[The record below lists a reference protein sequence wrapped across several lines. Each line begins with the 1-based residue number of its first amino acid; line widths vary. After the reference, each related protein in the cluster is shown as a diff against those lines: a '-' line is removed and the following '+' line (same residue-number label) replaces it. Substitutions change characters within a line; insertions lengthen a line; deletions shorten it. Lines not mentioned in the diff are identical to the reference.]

1 MLLKLSGNVIH
12 INTPYNFILTFLFV
26 VLVVSLI
33 TAQDTTF
40 LQKKISKYNSNNYA
54 RYGPSNPEKHTIS
67 ITRDQIIS
75 KQKKREYKRYPVN
88 QSLTSHTGV
97 NEQDSLTL
105 VALYNSTDGDNWT
118 NNKNWLSDKPLSQ
131 WYGIYLN
138 FDNTRVNWI
147 FLDENNLNG
156 TIPTDIQNLTEL
168 TVLDLS
174 VNNLTG
180 EIPKEIGD
188 LSNIIELYLHRNKLN
203 GTIPQEL
210 GKLGNLTHLWLY
222 SNELEKEI
230 PKELGNLSSLLYL
243 WLDNNKL
250 TGTIPSDLGKLINLK
265 QLTLYKNNLS
275 GIISAEF
282 RKLINLQVLWLQNNE
297 LYGNIPPELGEL
309 VKLENLSLSNNKLDG
324 AIPSE
329 FGKLTELV
337 ELYLY
342 NNNLSG
348 PIPSSLCNLSKLKNL
363 YILNTNIDGVIP
375 SELGKLEKLEIMQLS
390 GNNLSGQIPSTFGDL
405 DSLQSLWLFGNQ
417 LDQTIPSTIGKLKKL
432 KHLSLYSNKLTGSI
446 PAELGDLQ
454 NLEGLFLDFN
464 LLNGSIPDELSKLQN
479 LTELDLSVN
488 ELDGPI
494 PLALGSLK
502 NLVELHLYENA
513 LTDTIPFEIGNLSKL
528 KILSLGRNKLKESK
542 SLADLQSALLKLT
555 ELEWFLADRNE
566 FTKFPDLSTLIKL
579 DTLEIQNNR
588 LHFDSIE
595 PNVGIKTFKY
605 VPQDSLG
612 KTKIH
617 SFITGI
623 NFKLELG
630 FPVGGSHNQYQ
641 WFQGKTPIPGAT
653 SETHTI
659 MQTDHINTGHYVLQI
674 TNTVADKCTLY
685 SRPITIEITEE
696 INLKN
701 GTASQ
706 VDCLTLGLRI
716 IADVEYAGKVR
727 VLFFNSK
734 PRPGLLP
741 EGNLGVAD
749 AYFTFDADPSLKFS
763 NAKIMIPLKELKDR
777 GIDPNKIKW
786 LKRPESGTGEW
797 TDLKGKIDGNYFV
810 SQQPFNSFSE
820 FTFGLTEITDISEI
834 SYQVKEYRLYQNYPN
849 PFNPTTKIG
858 FRIAD
863 FGFVSLKVYN
873 VLGKEVA
880 TLLNEEK
887 SPGIYE
893 IKWEATNIVSG
904 VYFYKIQTGDFVQ
917 VKKMVLLK

>member
-1 MLLKLSGNVIH
+1 M
-12 INTPYNFILTFLFV
+12 
-26 VLVVSLI
+26 
-33 TAQDTTF
+33 
-40 LQKKISKYNSNNYA
+40 
-54 RYGPSNPEKHTIS
+54 
-67 ITRDQIIS
+67 
-75 KQKKREYKRYPVN
+75 
-88 QSLTSHTGV
+88 
-97 NEQDSLTL
+97 
-105 VALYNSTDGDNWT
+105 
-118 NNKNWLSDKPLSQ
+118 SQ

-156 TIPTDIQNLTEL
+156 TIPTDIQNLTAL

-174 VNNLTG
+174 DNNLTG

-203 GTIPQEL
+203 GPIPQEL
-210 GKLGNLTHLWLY
+210 GKLSNLTHLWLY

-265 QLTLYKNNLS
+265 ELTLYKNNLS

-282 RKLINLQVLWLQNNE
+282 RKLKNLQVLWLQNNE
-297 LYGNIPPELGEL
+297 LDGNIPPELGEL

-329 FGKLTELV
+329 FGNLTELI

-342 NNNLSG
+342 NNTLLNGS
-348 PIPSSLCNLSKLKNL
+348 IPTSLGNLSKLKKL
-363 YILNTNIDGVIP
+363 YIFNTNIDGVIP
-375 SELGKLEKLEIMQLS
+375 PELGMLEKLEIMQLS
-390 GNNLSGQIPSTFGDL
+390 GNNLIGQIPSTFGDL

-417 LDQTIPSTIGKLKKL
+417 LDQTIPPTIGKLKKL

-446 PAELGDLQ
+446 PAELGDLL

-464 LLNGSIPDELSKLQN
+464 LLNGFIPDELSKLQN

-513 LTDTIPFEIGNLSKL
+513 LTDTIPYEIGNLSKL
-528 KILSLGRNKLKESK
+528 KILSLGRNKLNDSK

-566 FTKFPDLSTLIKL
+566 FTKFPDLSTLINL

-595 PNVGIKTFKY
+595 PNVGIKNFKY
-605 VPQDSLG
+605 TPQDSLG
-612 KTKIH
+612 KTKEPPVTMGSDI
-617 SFITGI
+617 
-623 NFKLELG
+623 LLALG
-630 FPVGGSHNQYQ
+630 FPVRGSNNQYQ
-641 WFQGKTPIPGAT
+641 WYQGTEPIVGAT
-653 SETHTI
+653 SETYTI
-659 MQTDHINTGHYVLQI
+659 IQADYKHTGHYVLHV
-674 TNTVADKCTLY
+674 TNTVAKECTLY
-685 SRPITIEITEE
+685 SRPITVKIPEE
-696 INLKN
+696 INLKQ
-701 GTASQ
+701 GTATE
-706 VDCLTLGLRI
+706 VECFTLGLKI
-716 IADVEYAGKVR
+716 KADVEYTGKVK
-727 VLFFNSK
+727 VLFFNSE

-741 EGNLGVAD
+741 EGSLKIAK
-749 AYFTFDADPSLKFS
+749 AYFNFEADTYLKFS

-786 LKRPESGTGEW
+786 LRRPESGTGEW
-797 TDLKGKIDGNYFV
+797 IDLEGEIDGNYFV
-810 SQQPFNSFSE
+810 SKKPFDSFSE
-820 FTFGLTEITDISEI
+820 FTFGFTEITDINEE
-834 SYQVKEYRLYQNYPN
+834 SYQPNEYRLYQNYPN
-849 PFNPTTKIG
+849 PFNPTTKIE

-863 FGFVSLKVYN
+863 FVFVTLKVYN
-873 VLGKEVA
+873 VLGEEIEMIVNEV
-880 TLLNEEK
+880 K
-887 SPGIYE
+887 SAGKYE
-893 IKWEATNIVSG
+893 VMWNAKNLVSG
-904 VYFYKIQTGDFVQ
+904 VYFYKIQAGDFIQ
-917 VKKMVLLK
+917 VKKMILLK